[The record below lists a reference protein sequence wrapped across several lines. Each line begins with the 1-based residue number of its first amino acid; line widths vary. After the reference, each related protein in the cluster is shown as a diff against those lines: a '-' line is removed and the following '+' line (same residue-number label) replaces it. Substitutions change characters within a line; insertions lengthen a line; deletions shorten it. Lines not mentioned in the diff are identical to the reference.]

1 MHSQKH
7 AEHEATT
14 VVRPYL
20 QGDQPA
26 FRALNEAWIRRY
38 FVLETKDHEILGDPE
53 GAILR
58 QGGAI
63 LFATVDGLP
72 VGCCALIA
80 DGPAQYELGKMA
92 VHEGY
97 QGRGIGRKLIQA
109 ATETARRM
117 GARRIHLETNAIL
130 LPALRLYESAGF
142 IPVPAGENYPS
153 QYSRGDTFLELWLD
167 RE

>member
-1 MHSQKH
+1 MHGQKN
-7 AEHEATT
+7 AEREATT
-14 VVRPYL
+14 VVRPYQ

-26 FRALNEAWIRRY
+26 FQALNEAWIRRY

-53 GAILR
+53 GAILG

-80 DGPAQYELGKMA
+80 DGPAQYELSKMA
-92 VHEGY
+92 VHEDY
-97 QGRGIGRKLIQA
+97 QGRGIGRKLIKA
-109 ATETARRM
+109 AIETAKRM

-130 LPALRLYESAGF
+130 LPALRLYQSAGF
-142 IPVPAGENYPS
+142 TPVPIEEKYTS
-153 QYSRGDTFLELWLD
+153 QYSRGDTFLELWLH
-167 RE
+167 